1 MCLIASL
8 WGVFLD
14 ALNRKNI
21 SSKLL
26 EFWPDQAGLSDHVYL
41 PTGCHGHCVWTK
53 WETQSQHCEGQ
64 KESDGYLTVLCIEW
78 MEHHFFRGGGL
89 PTICGRREVE
99 TGWTSA
105 FCEFYSQSFEVS
117 YCISG
122 RCLVPLIVILV
133 IELLVV
139 WCVGCGRILKLDPW
153 VSKGPSK

>member
-1 MCLIASL
+1 MKSEEEKSYAQMCLIASL

-89 PTICGRREVE
+89 PIVCGRREVE

-105 FCEFYSQSFEVS
+105 FCEFYSQSLEVS
-117 YCISG
+117 HLHKWEVFSAFDCDFGNWIVSG
-122 RCLVPLIVILV
+122 VM
-133 IELLVV
+133 
-139 WCVGCGRILKLDPW
+139 CG
-153 VSKGPSK
+153 V